1 MFRRSAIKWLPIL
14 LLILVPLAIYA
25 YSLGNGFVVWDDD
38 ILVYENP
45 LVKHLSLYSI
55 WAVFT
60 SYDPELYIPLTF
72 LSYQMEHVL
81 FGMNASVFHTT
92 NLLLHITSTILVY
105 ILLQRWNL
113 TRWVAFAAALI
124 FAIHPMNSE
133 GVCWVSAR
141 KDLLSNALFL
151 ATLLAWERYRTT
163 EDRKRYV
170 SAVALFALA
179 LLAKVSVVLLP
190 AILLLMDW
198 REQRTINRTTFRE
211 VVPFA
216 FLSAIFIVIALFGK
230 TSNIASLTPMKTLLL
245 SAKSI
250 FFYPIT
256 YLFPFSLS
264 SIYHQNTPI
273 TFARMEFIIP
283 ILLIALI
290 TLLSLYALRRSRAPL
305 FSLLF
310 FLMMLAPSFANF
322 SKMGGLYFASDRY
335 IGIAQIGLLYILAV
349 GWSLLQKTHWHVPV
363 TIITTIFGLIIL
375 PAFAFASF
383 QRSVLWGDSE
393 TLFRDA
399 MEKNPG
405 SAVIHFNLA
414 VVEQERGKYH
424 EALALYEKA
433 IAIRHD
439 YSPPLN
445 NAGVIYR
452 DLGNRAKAEEFIRK
466 AVDLDPHNLA
476 AVINLASVLLDR
488 GDADEAIVLLERAL
502 AEDPYNVPALSK
514 LGAAYGKKEMYK
526 EGLRAFQKAWKL
538 DPVMHEQ
545 SKELEKMLEELEK
558 Q

>member
-1 MFRRSAIKWLPIL
+1 
-14 LLILVPLAIYA
+14 
-25 YSLGNGFVVWDDD
+25 
-38 ILVYENP
+38 
-45 LVKHLSLYSI
+45 
-55 WAVFT
+55 
-60 SYDPELYIPLTF
+60 
-72 LSYQMEHVL
+72 
-81 FGMNASVFHTT
+81 
-92 NLLLHITSTILVY
+92 
-105 ILLQRWNL
+105 
-113 TRWVAFAAALI
+113 
-124 FAIHPMNSE
+124 MNSE

-151 ATLLAWERYRTT
+151 ATLLAWESYRTS

-198 REQRTINRTTFRE
+198 REQRTINRKTFRE

-250 FFYPIT
+250 IFYPIT

-335 IGIAQIGLLYILAV
+335 IGIAQIGLLYAVAV
-349 GWSLLQKTHWHVPV
+349 GWSALQASHWRRATTVL
-363 TIITTIFGLIIL
+363 TTIFGLIIL

-433 IAIRHD
+433 IAIRPD

-488 GDADEAIVLLERAL
+488 SDADEAITLLERAL
-502 AEDPYNVPALSK
+502 AEDPYNVPALTK

-526 EGLRAFQKAWKL
+526 EGLHAFQKAWKL

>member
-1 MFRRSAIKWLPIL
+1 MFKRRSSIDWLPII
-14 LLILVPLAIYA
+14 LLILIPFAIYA

-38 ILVYENP
+38 MLVYKNP
-45 LVKHLSLYSI
+45 LVKHLSLYSM

-72 LSYQMEHVL
+72 LSYQIEHVV
-81 FGMNASVFHTT
+81 FGMNATVFHTT
-92 NLLLHITSTILVY
+92 NLLLHIGSSIFVY
-105 ILLQRWNL
+105 YLLQRWNL
-113 TRWVAFAAALI
+113 MRWVALTAALI

-141 KDLLSNALFL
+141 KDMLSNFFFL
-151 ATLLAWERYRTT
+151 ATLLAWESYRTS
-163 EDRKRYV
+163 EHRKMYWSTV
-170 SAVALFALA
+170 LLFTLA
-179 LLAKVSVVLLP
+179 LLSKVSVVLLP
-190 AILLLMDW
+190 VILLLMDW

-230 TSNIASLTPMKTLLL
+230 TSNISSLTPLKTLLL

-250 FFYPIT
+250 VFYPVT
-256 YLFPFSLS
+256 YALPIHLS
-264 SIYHQNTPI
+264 SIYHQDTPI
-273 TFARMEFIIP
+273 TLARMEFLGP
-283 ILLIALI
+283 MFVIAI
-290 TLLSLYALRRSRAPL
+290 VSLASIYAIRRSRAPF

-310 FLMMLAPSFANF
+310 FLLMLAPSFANF

-335 IGIAQIGLLYILAV
+335 IGIAQIGILYFLAV
-349 GWSLLQKTHWHVPV
+349 GWSHLQKTRWHSFIMV
-363 TIITTIFGLIIL
+363 ITTMIGMIIV
-375 PAFAFASF
+375 PAFAIASYE
-383 QRSVLWGDSE
+383 RSILWGDSE
-393 TLFRDA
+393 MLFRDA
-399 MEKNPG
+399 MERNPG

-414 VVEQERGKYH
+414 VVEQARGKYP
-424 EALALYEKA
+424 EALALYDKA
-433 IAIRHD
+433 IAIRPD

-452 DLGNRAKAEEFIRK
+452 EIGDRIKAEEVIRK
-466 AVDLDPHNLA
+466 AIDLDPHNLA
-476 AVINLASVLLDR
+476 ALINLASVLLDR

-526 EGLRAFQKAWKL
+526 EGLQAFQKAWKL

-558 Q
+558 